1 MSQTIKFYPLGNAET
16 CLLELKDGA
25 KILFDYADMRT
36 EATDDLRYDIKEELS
51 SIKEFEVVMFSHAHE
66 DHVKG
71 ASEFFYLKH
80 AKKYQS
86 DERSHI
92 KELWVSAAFLLD
104 TDLENQSDAKIIRNE
119 ARYRLKNAEGIKIFA
134 APDSLN
140 DWLDDQGID
149 YDDIK
154 HLIIHAGDII
164 SISGYEDEIEFFVHA
179 PFSDDSDEIQ
189 DKNDPS
195 IVMQV
200 RLLNEGYETNIL
212 ITGDT
217 PYSVLDKIVEIS
229 QEQENDD
236 RLVWDIYD
244 IPHHC
249 SHTGLNEKEEKNT
262 RIMTPTENVQW
273 LLERAQDNAY
283 MIASCEEITEYTS
296 PPHIIAKRTYEKYTA
311 SDVSFLATMEHK
323 RLKDSKPYPIVFT
336 IDDNGISL
344 NELADAENV
353 TVKKNSYH
361 HVYFR
366 NTEQFISDMFPVRN
380 AYRLRI
386 NCKVSQNGWRDFF
399 LIDFL
404 RNKGYLRRHKSLDFF
419 IENTT
424 CPAPYDIYWK
434 VRNVGHVAEEKDCI
448 RGEIKLG
455 NTHHKESTDFYGD
468 HYVECYLVKNGICVA
483 QDRIDVPIGNI

>member
-25 KILFDYADMRT
+25 KILFDYAHMRT
-36 EATDDLRYDIKEELS
+36 EATDDLRYDIKEALS

-71 ASEFFYLKH
+71 ASEFFYLEH

-86 DERSHI
+86 DERAQI

-119 ARYRLKNAEGIKIFA
+119 ARHRLKNANGIKIFA
-134 APDSLN
+134 DPDTLK
-140 DWLDDQGID
+140 DWLEDQEID
-149 YDDIK
+149 YDDVK
-154 HLIIHAGDII
+154 HLIIHAGETI
-164 SISGYEDEIEFFVHA
+164 SISGYEDEIEIFVHA
-179 PFSDDSDEIQ
+179 PFSDDSEEVQ

-200 RLLNEGYETNIL
+200 RLFGEESETNIL

-217 PYSVLDKIVEIS
+217 PYSVLDKIVDIS
-229 QEQENDD
+229 VEQGNEDKLAWN
-236 RLVWDIYD
+236 IYD

-249 SHTGLNEKEEKNT
+249 SHTGLNKKEDKDT
-262 RIMTPTENVQW
+262 RNITPTENVQW
-273 LLERAQDNAY
+273 LLEQAQDNAY
-283 MIASCEEITEYTS
+283 MVASCEKITEDTS
-296 PPHIIAKRTYEKYTA
+296 PPHIIAKRAYKQYTA
-311 SDVSFLATMEHK
+311 SDVSFMATMEHK
-323 RLKDSKPYPIVFT
+323 RLKDSKPSPIVFT

-344 NELADAENV
+344 NEFADTENKV
-353 TVKKNSYH
+353 IEKCSYH

-366 NTEQFISDMFPVRN
+366 NTEQFISDMFPVRDL
-380 AYRLRI
+380 YMLRI

-404 RNKGYLRRHKSLDFF
+404 RSKGYLRRHKSLDFF
-419 IENTT
+419 IESTT
-424 CPAPYDIYWK
+424 CPTPYDIYWK

-448 RGEIKLG
+448 RGEIKPG
-455 NTHHKESTDFYGD
+455 NAHHKESTDFYGE
-468 HYVECYLVKNGICVA
+468 HFVECYLVKNGVCVA
-483 QDRIDVPIGNI
+483 QDRIDVPIGNL